1 MRPVTSQDVDAD
13 SQVRPPGAAVT
24 VYFVIAAP
32 PSEAGADQDTV
43 TCPSPAETDVIAGAP
58 GTVAGITESEV
69 AEVAPTP
76 IAFVAV
82 TVNVYG
88 VPLLR
93 PVTAHDIVADSHV
106 RPPGAAVT
114 MYFVTADP
122 RSSAGDHET
131 VT

>member
-1 MRPVTSQDVDAD
+1 MRPVTAQDVDAD
-13 SQVRPPGAAVT
+13 SQVSPPGAAVT

-32 PSEAGADQDTV
+32 PSEAGADHDTV
-43 TCPSPAETDVIAGAP
+43 TWPSPDTVEVIAGAP
-58 GTVAGITESEV
+58 GTVAGVTESEA
-69 AEVAPTP
+69 AELAPMP
-76 IAFVAV
+76 IVFVAA

-93 PVTAHDIVADSHV
+93 PVTAHDVVADSHV

-122 RSSAGDHET
+122 RSSDGHHET